1 MKMHKSP
8 TQDKNFLIHFFFTML
23 AGLEKSSSLI
33 FCDRIN
39 FRPSPRDK

>member
-8 TQDKNFLIHFFFTML
+8 TQDKNSLIHFFFT
-23 AGLEKSSSLI
+23 GLEKSSSLI